1 MIVVSSLSY
10 YVVICSFLLLLD
22 SLLKRK
28 WRIVVRF
35 FLPSLYC
42 DVFEII
48 MNIFKIYVY
57 YDLIDFYFLF
67 LFQNLQHF
75 LNWYVLFKC
84 SIITIYHINLPI
96 HR

>member
-1 MIVVSSLSY
+1 MLDDDDDPWIQTTDFTPSGAIVSSLSY

-48 MNIFKIYVY
+48 MNIFKIY
-57 YDLIDFYFLF
+57 LFDFYFLF
-67 LFQNLQHF
+67 LFQNLQHL
-75 LNWYVLFKC
+75 LNWYVLM
-84 SIITIYHINLPI
+84 
-96 HR
+96 